1 MYIKRLTRCR
11 EIVAGDGT
19 RLRELLHPDRDPVEV
34 RCSLAVA
41 QLAPKR
47 SSRPHRLSTAEVYY
61 LVAGQGT
68 MHIDS
73 EAAPVRAGDAV
84 YIPPGATQ
92 WLENTGDETV
102 EFVCIVDPAW
112 RPEDEEV
119 LPARK

>member
-1 MYIKRLTRCR
+1 MARLEPDSRSER
-11 EIVAGDGT
+11 H
-19 RLRELLHPDRDPVEV
+19 RLR
-34 RCSLAVA
+34 
-41 QLAPKR
+41 
-47 SSRPHRLSTAEVYY
+47 TAEIYY